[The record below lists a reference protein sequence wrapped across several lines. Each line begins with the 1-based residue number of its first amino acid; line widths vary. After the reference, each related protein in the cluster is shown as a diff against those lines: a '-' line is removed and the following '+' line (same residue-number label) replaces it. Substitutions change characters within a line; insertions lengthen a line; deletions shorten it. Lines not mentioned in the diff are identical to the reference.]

1 MIANAWESFY
11 ITPADVTHLSRRF
24 EICFSLHTYKPL
36 VSHAKKQII
45 LKVIDG
51 KRWDGWETKMHCN
64 LLLIIFSLLVH
75 NGDKVCPCLSSSQLR
90 CILSKTRCLEMF
102 LHVHK
107 TSLNSDKMC
116 CLYRTFASCF
126 SLYRLALLNITSP
139 KLHLLV
145 TLLHLLK
152 DCLVRMVN
160 SAHVLAITI

>member
-1 MIANAWESFY
+1 MLFFAHLQ
-11 ITPADVTHLSRRF
+11 ITG
-24 EICFSLHTYKPL
+24 FSCEETNNIK
-36 VSHAKKQII
+36 SH
-45 LKVIDG
+45 
-51 KRWDGWETKMHCN
+51 RWQPRETKMRCN

-102 LHVHK
+102 LHVDK

-139 KLHLLV
+139 KLHLLII
-145 TLLHLLK
+145 LLHLLK
-152 DCLVRMVN
+152 DCLVRMGN